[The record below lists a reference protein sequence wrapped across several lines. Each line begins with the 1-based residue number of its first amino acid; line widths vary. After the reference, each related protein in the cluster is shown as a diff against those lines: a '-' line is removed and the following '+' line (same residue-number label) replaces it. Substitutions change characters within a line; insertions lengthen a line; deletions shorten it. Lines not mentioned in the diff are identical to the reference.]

1 MAGLHG
7 GQQAGAVIERKQH
20 VVDRRAVSHGNISL
34 DKEQKQQARR
44 LPTKPLFPQLPP
56 GPSCVTAEPKASD
69 SCKIGPGTPG
79 ERVYLAREASLFTSV
94 IYKGLETAAEAAILP
109 GRLLK
114 WAVRLGRRAVAAGIW
129 VRLSCGR
136 SQMSLMGRSQAVRQR
151 ILIPPFGGSIP
162 PAPAKGQ
169 HTEFFRET
177 ALFSRGFLSAFGNE
191 FRPPFGNSV
200 LLSFSSHAG

>member
-79 ERVYLAREASLFTSV
+79 KRVYLAREASLFTSV
-94 IYKGLETAAEAAILP
+94 ICKDLETAAEAAILP

-114 WAVRLGRRAVAAGIW
+114 WAVRVGRRAVAAGIW
-129 VRLSCGR
+129 DRLGDIFVSESKFSGDLFPVRSCDCLPRGALLRRRPVKVSNSLFRRGKSDCTAGR
-136 SQMSLMGRSQAVRQR
+136 RRSRATEPGAEEKSL
-151 ILIPPFGGSIP
+151 
-162 PAPAKGQ
+162 K
-169 HTEFFRET
+169 
-177 ALFSRGFLSAFGNE
+177 
-191 FRPPFGNSV
+191 
-200 LLSFSSHAG
+200 